1 MQVSKGLFPLLMKFH
16 IIILCFAGLCF
27 SEAKITSIQ
36 ATYLVYLQK
45 FNKNIKEVFDYF
57 ELQKELPVILI
68 NRKGEYVIN

>member
-1 MQVSKGLFPLLMKFH
+1 MD
-16 IIILCFAGLCF
+16 
-27 SEAKITSIQ
+27 
-36 ATYLVYLQK
+36 YLNNAIKDNTYLQK